1 MCLPINYYSLSY
13 QLCMLHCVHGL
24 SFQNETD
31 YLYYKF
37 FFCGTSRILHMQ
49 FNINFFKTHNNAKR
63 FTNRLVTKE
72 LQTYQPWIMVR
83 YNCLHFFFFCLAL
96 EGMCFSCLGSHVTC
110 ISLAYLSHPVVSNEH
125 NQIIFLFQD
134 GNNFAC

>member
-1 MCLPINYYSLSY
+1 MKRPMYRHNWMCLPINYYSLSY
-13 QLCMLHCVHGL
+13 QLCILRCVHGSSL
-24 SFQNETD
+24 QNETD

-49 FNINFFKTHNNAKR
+49 FKISFCKTHNNAKR

-83 YNCLHFFFFCLAL
+83 YNCLHFFFLP
-96 EGMCFSCLGSHVTC
+96 CLGGHVFFMLRVPC
-110 ISLAYLSHPVVSNEH
+110 HMH
-125 NQIIFLFQD
+125 FFGIIKPPYCL
-134 GNNFAC
+134 